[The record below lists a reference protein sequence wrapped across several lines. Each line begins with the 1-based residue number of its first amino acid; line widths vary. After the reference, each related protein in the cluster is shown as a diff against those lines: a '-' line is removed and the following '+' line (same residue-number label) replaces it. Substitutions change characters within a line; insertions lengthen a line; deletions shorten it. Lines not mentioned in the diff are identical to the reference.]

1 MELKYK
7 HIFFDLDHTLWDF
20 EKNSQE
26 TLEHLYHHYGLK
38 NFGVQHPDDFI
49 VVYEKI
55 NHAMWAQY
63 NRGEIDK
70 ATLREKRFTDSFAA
84 LGVNKEH
91 IPQGIWQLYLDI
103 CPTKTN
109 VFPHALEV
117 LEYLHDRYT
126 LSIIT
131 NGFEETQHRK
141 LSHSGI
147 APFINHV
154 LTSESI
160 GFAKPDPRIFEH
172 LLSTHGA
179 GNHEAIMIGDN
190 IETDI
195 GGAKAAGIDH
205 IFFNPEKIPH
215 SHSVQAEIHSL
226 LQLKELL

>member
-38 NFGVQHPDDFI
+38 NFGVHHPDDFI
-49 VVYEKI
+49 AVYEKI

-63 NRGEIDK
+63 GRGEIDK

-84 LGVNKEH
+84 LGVDEAH

-117 LEYLHDRYT
+117 LEYLHNKYT

-147 APFINHV
+147 APFISHV

-172 LLSTHGA
+172 LLNTHGA
-179 GNHEAIMIGDN
+179 DIREAIMIGDN

-195 GGAKAAGIDH
+195 GGAKAAGLDH
-205 IFFNPEKIPH
+205 IFFNPEKMPH
-215 SHSVQAEIHSL
+215 SYVVQTEIHSL

>member
-38 NFGVQHPDDFI
+38 DFGVQHPDDFI
-49 VVYEKI
+49 AVYEKI

-84 LGVNKEH
+84 LGVDEAH

-109 VFPHALEV
+109 VFPYALEV
-117 LEYLHDRYT
+117 LEYLHGRYT
-126 LSIIT
+126 ISIIT

-141 LSHSGI
+141 LNHSGI

-172 LLSTHGA
+172 LLNTHGA
-179 GNHEAIMIGDN
+179 GSHEAIMIGDN

-205 IFFNPEKIPH
+205 IFFNPEKTPH
-215 SHSVQAEIHSL
+215 SHAVQAEIHSL